1 MNMNEKEIIE
11 LVHST
16 KSIIYNKEMA
26 HEVTVKGA
34 ADYVTKVD
42 VAVQEYLRKELAART
57 PDVILLAEEQENNNL
72 DLAKSYWILDPIDG
86 TTNLIHDYRMSA
98 VSLGLYEN

>member
-42 VAVQEYLRKELAART
+42 VAVQEYLRKELDALTSFSLQKSRKIITWIWQNLTGFST
-57 PDVILLAEEQENNNL
+57 PSTA
-72 DLAKSYWILDPIDG
+72 PP
-86 TTNLIHDYRMSA
+86 T
-98 VSLGLYEN
+98 

>member
-42 VAVQEYLRKELAART
+42 VAVQKYLRKELWPGHLTSFSLQKSRKIIT
-57 PDVILLAEEQENNNL
+57 WIWQNL
-72 DLAKSYWILDPIDG
+72 TGFSIPLTVPP
-86 TTNLIHDYRMSA
+86 T
-98 VSLGLYEN
+98 

>member
-26 HEVTVKGA
+26 HAVTVKGA

-42 VAVQEYLRKELAART
+42 VAVQEYLRKELADRT
-57 PDVILLAEEQENNNL
+57 PDIILLAEEQENNGKNL
-72 DLAKSYWILDPIDG
+72 LDSRPHRWHHQPD
-86 TTNLIHDYRMSA
+86 S
-98 VSLGLYEN
+98 

>member
-34 ADYVTKVD
+34 ADYVT
-42 VAVQEYLRKELAART
+42 
-57 PDVILLAEEQENNNL
+57 
-72 DLAKSYWILDPIDG
+72 
-86 TTNLIHDYRMSA
+86 
-98 VSLGLYEN
+98 

>member
-16 KSIIYNKEMA
+16 KSIIYNKELA
-26 HEVTVKGA
+26 HAVTVKGA

-72 DLAKSYWILDPIDG
+72 DHLHRHRPAALRPHRRHHQPDS
-86 TTNLIHDYRMSA
+86 
-98 VSLGLYEN
+98 